1 MTTTTAARRGPG
13 DEAGDNEGAGAGTT
27 NTSGAATAA
36 AGGSGGT
43 APTPRPRRRRRHH
56 WRRRR
61 KEYLLFLLMISP
73 NLVIIGTFDYWP
85 VIYNA
90 WLSLTR
96 WNMISGVPRY
106 VGLENYQN
114 LFTSSSFHGI
124 LLNTLTFSAAIVV
137 GSVVL
142 GLALALL
149 FDQKLRGRGIV
160 RTAAFAPHI
169 VSGAAVATLW
179 LFIFDPAYGLT
190 RVVLDPFGI
199 ESPRW
204 VNDADW
210 ALIALVIAYLWKG
223 LGFVAIV
230 YLAGLQNLPEELY
243 EAARLD
249 GAGTWTTF
257 RRITLPLLSPVTFFV
272 LVTSIIGTF
281 QAYDMIAVLTDGG
294 PGDATT
300 TLSWYVYQQGFRAS
314 DAGSAAAAAM
324 LLFVILL
331 VVTGLQTRFVQR
343 KVHYA

>member
-1 MTTTTAARRGPG
+1 MSTATTATTG
-13 DEAGDNEGAGAGTT
+13 DTGTGAVTGAGP
-27 NTSGAATAA
+27 
-36 AGGSGGT
+36 GGT
-43 APTPRPRRRRRHH
+43 APTARRRRRGRHH

-73 NLVIIGTFDYWP
+73 NLLIIGTFDYWP
-85 VIYNA
+85 VLYNA

-114 LFTSSSFHGI
+114 LLTSESFHGI
-124 LLNTLTFSAAIVV
+124 LLTTLTFSAAIVV

-149 FDQKLRGRGIV
+149 FDQKLRGRGFV

-169 VSGAAVATLW
+169 VSGAAIATLW

-190 RVVLDPFGI
+190 RVLLDPLGI

-210 ALIALVIAYLWKG
+210 ALVALVIAYLWKG
-223 LGFVAIV
+223 IGFVAVV

-281 QAYDMIAVLTDGG
+281 QAYDMIAVLTGGG

-314 DAGSAAAAAM
+314 DAGTAAAAAM
-324 LLFVILL
+324 VLFVILL

-343 KVHYA
+343 KVHYT

>member
-1 MTTTTAARRGPG
+1 MTTTTADRQDQAAGASTGGGAVPTARGRRRG
-13 DEAGDNEGAGAGTT
+13 
-27 NTSGAATAA
+27 
-36 AGGSGGT
+36 
-43 APTPRPRRRRRHH
+43 RHH

-61 KEYLLFLLMISP
+61 KEYALFLLMISP
-73 NLVIIGTFDYWP
+73 NLLIIGTFDYWP

-96 WNMISGVPRY
+96 WNMLSGTPRY
-106 VGLENYQN
+106 VGLQNYEN
-114 LFTSSSFHGI
+114 LFNSSSFHGI
-124 LLNTLTFSAAIVV
+124 LWNTLTFSAAIVI
-137 GSVVL
+137 GSVIL
-142 GLALALL
+142 GLAVALL

-190 RVVLDPFGI
+190 RVVLDPFGVA
-199 ESPRW
+199 SPRW

-210 ALIALVIAYLWKG
+210 AMIALIIAYLWKG

-243 EAARLD
+243 EAAKLD

-281 QAYDMIAVLTDGG
+281 QAYDMIAVLTGGG

-314 DAGSAAAAAM
+314 DAGTAAAAAM
-324 LLFVILL
+324 LLFFILL
-331 VVTGLQTRFVQR
+331 LVTGLQTRFVQR
-343 KVHYA
+343 KVHYT